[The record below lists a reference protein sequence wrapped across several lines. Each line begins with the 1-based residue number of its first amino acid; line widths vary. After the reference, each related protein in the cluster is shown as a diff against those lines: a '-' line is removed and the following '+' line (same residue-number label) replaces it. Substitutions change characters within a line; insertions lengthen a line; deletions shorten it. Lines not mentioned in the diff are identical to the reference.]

1 MVSSGN
7 ANDPNAGNILPVSP
21 SMNMVHNMLSRVL
34 DNPKE
39 TAHIS
44 FRARINSPVYRLE
57 VSFDP
62 VSHDPIWN
70 FLQTGEGAASSL
82 WQYHSTD
89 TLLVYNKLL
98 TTIGEEVQRVHLNA
112 TLDQVQAQVNA
123 QVQAHA
129 QAQSAQS
136 PVQTQSN
143 AAQDPGY
150 YYQPNSKGDQDRT
163 APLPAF
169 SNPTALAERST
180 VLNGDLAFIQITTLL
195 QSLQL
200 AKMTGRLQ
208 IDSKEGA
215 AEVFF
220 LEGKP
225 VHCSVPSSSGNEG
238 VYELMAWQEGKFF
251 FQPQVVTKKR
261 TLSEALDNLVIQGVQ
276 LLDKLN
282 YLKNVGFREDSI
294 LTRIEEGHTPKE
306 VEDLLNVGDPEAV
319 KAQKTIHASV
329 NGSTESNKLFKQLNM
344 SKSLWVPAVNYLIRA
359 KLVTIGGGKSQ
370 GELNKLSLK
379 PKTVDN
385 AAIQSVM
392 MTLRRPDTGM
402 FNYAAF
408 LYFLEQE
415 YFRGHRAG
423 TPLSVIVF
431 DMRVKSGVK
440 EIIREPMPAQ
450 ALNEAVFRI
459 SNTKRQSDLL
469 AHYEGFDYALLCPN
483 TKGEGARVLCKRIIK
498 ALSKSPLT
506 STISIKNLDI
516 CFGVACIPE
525 DFLELGLLLSAAE
538 AARNKAAEKEGDQEI
553 VLYREIW

>member
-1 MVSSGN
+1 MVTGGS
-7 ANDPNAGNILPVSP
+7 ANDPNLGNILPASP
-21 SMNMVHNMLSRVL
+21 SMHMVHNMLSHVL

-39 TAHIS
+39 KIHIS
-44 FRARINSPVYRLE
+44 FRARINSPIYKLE
-57 VSFDP
+57 VEFDP
-62 VSHDPIWN
+62 VSHDPIWQM
-70 FLQTGEGAASSL
+70 FQAGENSANSL
-82 WQYHSTD
+82 WKYHSTD

-98 TTIGEEVQRVHLNA
+98 TSIGEEVQRVHLNA
-112 TLDQVQAQVNA
+112 ALDQAQ
-123 QVQAHA
+123 
-129 QAQSAQS
+129 
-136 PVQTQSN
+136 QTQSKTDIPAIGQPEN
-143 AAQDPGY
+143 DSGLVFY
-150 YYQPNSKGDQDRT
+150 YAPASKEELDKT
-163 APLPAF
+163 TPLPAF
-169 SNPTALAERST
+169 SNQTALAERST

-225 VHCSVPSSSGNEG
+225 VHCSVPYASGNEG
-238 VYELMAWQEGKFF
+238 VFELMSWQEGKFF

-261 TLSEALDNLVIQGVQ
+261 TLTEALDNLVIQGVQ
-276 LLDKLN
+276 LLDKMN
-282 YLKNVGFREDSI
+282 YLKNVGYREDSV
-294 LTRIEEGHTPKE
+294 LAQ
-306 VEDLLNVGDPEAV
+306 VEDENRLSNDLEDILSVGDPDCVA
-319 KAQKTIHASV
+319 AQRKIYSSV
-329 NGSTESNKLFKQLNM
+329 DGVTESNKLFK
-344 SKSLWVPAVNYLIRA
+344 SLGLSRSQWVPAVNYLIRA
-359 KLVTIGGGKSQ
+359 KLITIGGGKTQ
-370 GELNKLSLK
+370 GEMNKLSLK
-379 PKTVDN
+379 PKAVDN

-431 DMRVKSGVK
+431 DMRVKSGVQ

-469 AHYEGFDYALLCPN
+469 AHYEGFDYALICPN
-483 TKGEGARVLCKRIIK
+483 TKGEGAKVLCRRILK
-498 ALSKSPLT
+498 ALAKSPLT

-516 CFGVACIPE
+516 RFGIACIPE

-538 AARNKAAEKEGDQEI
+538 AARNKAAESENDQET

>member
-1 MVSSGN
+1 MVTGGS
-7 ANDPNAGNILPVSP
+7 ANDPNLGNILPASP
-21 SMNMVHNMLSRVL
+21 SMHMVHNMLSHVL

-39 TAHIS
+39 KIHIS
-44 FRARINSPVYRLE
+44 FRARINSPIYKLE
-57 VSFDP
+57 VEFDP
-62 VSHDPIWN
+62 VSHDPIWQM
-70 FLQTGEGAASSL
+70 FQAGENSANSL
-82 WQYHSTD
+82 WKYHSTD

-98 TTIGEEVQRVHLNA
+98 TSIGEEVQRVHLNA
-112 TLDQVQAQVNA
+112 ALDQAQ
-123 QVQAHA
+123 
-129 QAQSAQS
+129 
-136 PVQTQSN
+136 QTQSKTDIPAIGQPEN
-143 AAQDPGY
+143 DSGLVFY
-150 YYQPNSKGDQDRT
+150 YAPASKEELDKT
-163 APLPAF
+163 TPLPAF
-169 SNPTALAERST
+169 SNQTALAERST

-225 VHCSVPSSSGNEG
+225 VHCSVPYASGNEG
-238 VYELMAWQEGKFF
+238 VFELMSWQEGKFF

-261 TLSEALDNLVIQGVQ
+261 TLTEALDNLVIQGVQ
-276 LLDKLN
+276 LLDKMN
-282 YLKNVGFREDSI
+282 YLKNVGYREESV
-294 LTRIEEGHTPKE
+294 LVR
-306 VEDLLNVGDPEAV
+306 VEDENRPTNDLEDILSVGDPDCVA
-319 KAQKTIHASV
+319 AQRKIYSSV
-329 NGSTESNKLFKQLNM
+329 DGVTESNKLFK
-344 SKSLWVPAVNYLIRA
+344 SLGLSRSQWVPAVNYLIRA
-359 KLVTIGGGKSQ
+359 KLITIGGGKTQ
-370 GELNKLSLK
+370 GEMNKLSLK
-379 PKTVDN
+379 PKAVDN

-431 DMRVKSGVK
+431 DMRVKSGVQ

-469 AHYEGFDYALLCPN
+469 AHYEGFDYALICPN
-483 TKGEGARVLCKRIIK
+483 TKGEGAKVLCRRILK
-498 ALSKSPLT
+498 ALAKSPLT

-516 CFGVACIPE
+516 RFGIACIPE

-538 AARNKAAEKEGDQEI
+538 AARNKAAESENDQET

>member
-1 MVSSGN
+1 MVSSGS
-7 ANDPNAGNILPVSP
+7 ANDPNLGNILPASP
-21 SMNMVHNMLSRVL
+21 SMHQVHNMLSRVL

-39 TAHIS
+39 KVHIS

-57 VSFDP
+57 VEFDP
-62 VSHDPIWN
+62 SSHDPIWN
-70 FLQTGEGAASSL
+70 FFQTQDGSASSL

-98 TTIGEEVQRVHLNA
+98 TSIGEEVQRVHLNA
-112 TLDQVQAQVNA
+112 ALDQ
-123 QVQAHA
+123 A
-129 QAQSAQS
+129 QAQASAQAS
-136 PVQTQSN
+136 AQTQNQLQAQGQSST
-143 AAQDPGY
+143 QDPGLVY
-150 YYQPNSKGDQDRT
+150 YYPPQSKEQQDRT

-169 SNPTALAERST
+169 QNQTALAERST

-208 IDSKEGA
+208 IDSKGGA

-225 VHCSVPSSSGNEG
+225 IHCSVPSASGNEG
-238 VYELMAWQEGKFF
+238 VYDLMSWQEGKFF

-261 TLSEALDNLVIQGVQ
+261 TLTEALDNLVIQGVQ
-276 LLDKLN
+276 LLDKMN
-282 YLKNVGFREDSI
+282 YLKNAGFREDSI
-294 LTRIEEGHTPKE
+294 LTRIEEGQNPKD
-306 VEDLLNVGDPEAV
+306 VEDLLSVGDPEAIA
-319 KAQKTIHASV
+319 AQRKIHASV
-329 NGSTESNKLFKQLNM
+329 DGSTESIKLFKSM
-344 SKSLWVPAVNYLIRA
+344 GMPKSLWVPAVNYLIRA
-359 KLVTIGGGKSQ
+359 KLITIGGGKTA

-379 PKTVDN
+379 PKAVDN

-423 TPLSVIVF
+423 TPLSVIIF

-483 TKGEGARVLCKRIIK
+483 TKGEGARVLCKRILK
-498 ALSKSPLT
+498 ALAKSPLT

-538 AARNKAAEKEGDQEI
+538 AARNKANEKEGDQEI

>member
-1 MVSSGN
+1 MVTGGS
-7 ANDPNAGNILPVSP
+7 ANDPNLGNILPASP
-21 SMNMVHNMLSRVL
+21 SMHMVHNMLSHVL

-39 TAHIS
+39 KVHIS
-44 FRARINSPVYRLE
+44 FRARINSPIYKLE
-57 VSFDP
+57 VEFDP
-62 VSHDPIWN
+62 VSHDPIWQM
-70 FLQTGEGAASSL
+70 FQAGENSANSL
-82 WQYHSTD
+82 WKYHSTD

-98 TTIGEEVQRVHLNA
+98 TSIGEEVQRVHLNA
-112 TLDQVQAQVNA
+112 ALDQAQ
-123 QVQAHA
+123 
-129 QAQSAQS
+129 
-136 PVQTQSN
+136 QTQSKTDIP
-143 AAQDPGY
+143 AVTAPESDSGLVFY
-150 YYQPNSKGDQDRT
+150 YAPASKEELDKT
-163 APLPAF
+163 TPLPAF
-169 SNPTALAERST
+169 ANQTALAERST

-220 LEGKP
+220 LEGRP
-225 VHCSVPSSSGNEG
+225 VHCSVPNSSGNEG
-238 VYELMAWQEGKFF
+238 VYELMSWQEGKFF

-261 TLSEALDNLVIQGVQ
+261 TLTEALDNLVIQGVQ
-276 LLDKLN
+276 LLDKMN
-282 YLKNVGFREDSI
+282 YLKNIGYREDSVLARGGDQKSPGDI
-294 LTRIEEGHTPKE
+294 
-306 VEDLLNVGDPEAV
+306 EDLLSVGDPDCVA
-319 KAQKTIHASV
+319 AQRKIYTSV
-329 NGSTESNKLFKQLNM
+329 DGVTESNKLFK
-344 SKSLWVPAVNYLIRA
+344 SLGLTRSAWVPAVNYMIRA
-359 KLVTIGGGKSQ
+359 KLLTIGGGKTS
-370 GELNKLSLK
+370 GEMNKLSLK
-379 PKTVDN
+379 PKAVDN

-423 TPLSVIVF
+423 TPLSVIIF

-440 EIIREPMPAQ
+440 EVIREPMPAQ

-469 AHYEGFDYALLCPN
+469 AHYEGFDYALICPN
-483 TKGEGARVLCKRIIK
+483 TKGEGAKVLCRRILK
-498 ALSKSPLT
+498 ALAKSPLT

-516 CFGVACIPE
+516 RFGIACIPE

-538 AARNKAAEKEGDQEI
+538 AARGKAAESENDQET
-553 VLYREIW
+553 VLYRDIW

>member
-1 MVSSGN
+1 MVSSGS
-7 ANDPNAGNILPVSP
+7 ANDPNLGNILPASP
-21 SMNMVHNMLSRVL
+21 SMHQVHNMLSRVL

-39 TAHIS
+39 KVHIS

-57 VSFDP
+57 VEFDP
-62 VSHDPIWN
+62 SSHDPIWN
-70 FLQTGEGAASSL
+70 FFQTQDGSASSL

-98 TTIGEEVQRVHLNA
+98 TSIGEEVQRVHLNA
-112 TLDQVQAQVNA
+112 ALDQ
-123 QVQAHA
+123 A
-129 QAQSAQS
+129 QAQASAQAS
-136 PVQTQSN
+136 AQTQNQLQAQGQSST
-143 AAQDPGY
+143 QDPGLVY
-150 YYQPNSKGDQDRT
+150 YYPPQSKEQQDRT

-169 SNPTALAERST
+169 QNQTALAERST

-208 IDSKEGA
+208 IDSKGGA

-225 VHCSVPSSSGNEG
+225 IHCSVPSASGNEG
-238 VYELMAWQEGKFF
+238 VYDLMSWQEGKFF

-261 TLSEALDNLVIQGVQ
+261 TLTEALDNLVIQGVQ
-276 LLDKLN
+276 LLDKMN
-282 YLKNVGFREDSI
+282 YLKNAGFREDSI
-294 LTRIEEGHTPKE
+294 LTRIEEGQNPKD
-306 VEDLLNVGDPEAV
+306 VEDLLSVGDPEAIA
-319 KAQKTIHASV
+319 AQRKIHASV
-329 NGSTESNKLFKQLNM
+329 DGSTESNKLFKSM
-344 SKSLWVPAVNYLIRA
+344 GMPKSLWVPAVNYLIRA
-359 KLVTIGGGKSQ
+359 KLITIGGGKTA

-379 PKTVDN
+379 PKAVDN

-423 TPLSVIVF
+423 TPLSVIIF

-483 TKGEGARVLCKRIIK
+483 TKGEGARVLCKRILK
-498 ALSKSPLT
+498 ALAKSPLT

-538 AARNKAAEKEGDQEI
+538 AARNKANEKEGDQEI

>member
-1 MVSSGN
+1 MVTGGS
-7 ANDPNAGNILPVSP
+7 ANDPNLGNILPASP
-21 SMNMVHNMLSRVL
+21 SMHMVHNMLSHVL

-39 TAHIS
+39 KIHIS
-44 FRARINSPVYRLE
+44 FRARINSPIYKLE
-57 VSFDP
+57 VEFDP
-62 VSHDPIWN
+62 VSHDPIWQM
-70 FLQTGEGAASSL
+70 FQAGENSANSL
-82 WQYHSTD
+82 WKYHSTD

-98 TTIGEEVQRVHLNA
+98 TSIGEEVQRVHLSA
-112 TLDQVQAQVNA
+112 ALDQAQ
-123 QVQAHA
+123 
-129 QAQSAQS
+129 
-136 PVQTQSN
+136 QTQSKTDIPVVAN
-143 AAQDPGY
+143 PEGESGLVFY
-150 YYQPNSKGDQDRT
+150 YAPASKEELDKT
-163 APLPAF
+163 TPLPAF
-169 SNPTALAERST
+169 SNQTALAERST

-225 VHCSVPSSSGNEG
+225 VHCSVPNASGNEG
-238 VYELMAWQEGKFF
+238 VYDLMSWQEGKFF

-261 TLSEALDNLVIQGVQ
+261 TLTEALDNLVIQGVQ
-276 LLDKLN
+276 LLDKMN
-282 YLKNVGFREDSI
+282 YLKNVGYREDSI
-294 LTRIEEGHTPKE
+294 LVRTEDGQQTAADL
-306 VEDLLNVGDPEAV
+306 EDLLSVGDPDCVA
-319 KAQKTIHASV
+319 AQRKIYTSV
-329 NGSTESNKLFKQLNM
+329 DGVTESNKLFK
-344 SKSLWVPAVNYLIRA
+344 SLGLPRSQWVPAVNYLIRA

-379 PKTVDN
+379 PKAVDN

-423 TPLSVIVF
+423 TPLSVIIF

-440 EIIREPMPAQ
+440 EVIREPMPAQ

-469 AHYEGFDYALLCPN
+469 AHYEGFDYALICPN
-483 TKGEGARVLCKRIIK
+483 TKGEGAKVLCRRILK
-498 ALSKSPLT
+498 ALAKSPLT

-516 CFGVACIPE
+516 RFGIACIPE

-538 AARNKAAEKEGDQEI
+538 AARNKAAESENDQET

>member
-1 MVSSGN
+1 MVTGGS
-7 ANDPNAGNILPVSP
+7 ANDPNLGNILPASP
-21 SMNMVHNMLSRVL
+21 SMHMVHNMLSHVL

-39 TAHIS
+39 KIHIS
-44 FRARINSPVYRLE
+44 FRARINSPIYKLE
-57 VSFDP
+57 VEFDP
-62 VSHDPIWN
+62 VSHDPIWQM
-70 FLQTGEGAASSL
+70 FQAGENSANSL
-82 WQYHSTD
+82 WKYHSTD

-98 TTIGEEVQRVHLNA
+98 TSIGEEVQRVHLNA
-112 TLDQVQAQVNA
+112 ALDQAQ
-123 QVQAHA
+123 
-129 QAQSAQS
+129 
-136 PVQTQSN
+136 QTQSKTDIPAVVQPEN
-143 AAQDPGY
+143 DSGLVFY
-150 YYQPNSKGDQDRT
+150 YAPASKEELDKT
-163 APLPAF
+163 TPLPAF
-169 SNPTALAERST
+169 SNQTALAERST

-225 VHCSVPSSSGNEG
+225 VHCSVPYASGNEG
-238 VYELMAWQEGKFF
+238 VYELMSWQEGKFF

-261 TLSEALDNLVIQGVQ
+261 TLTEALDNLVIQGVQ
-276 LLDKLN
+276 LLDKMN
-282 YLKNVGFREDSI
+282 YLKNVGYREDSV
-294 LTRIEEGHTPKE
+294 LVRVEDENRPTNDL
-306 VEDLLNVGDPEAV
+306 EDLLSVGDPDCIATQR
-319 KAQKTIHASV
+319 KIYSSV
-329 NGSTESNKLFKQLNM
+329 DGATESNKLFK
-344 SKSLWVPAVNYLIRA
+344 SLGLSRSHWVPAVNYLIRA
-359 KLVTIGGGKSQ
+359 KLITIGGGKSQ
-370 GELNKLSLK
+370 GEMNKLSLK
-379 PKTVDN
+379 PKAVDN

-431 DMRVKSGVK
+431 DMRVKSGVQ

-469 AHYEGFDYALLCPN
+469 AHYEGFDYALICPN
-483 TKGEGARVLCKRIIK
+483 TKGEGAKVLCRRILK
-498 ALSKSPLT
+498 ALAKSPLT

-516 CFGVACIPE
+516 RFGIACIPE

-538 AARNKAAEKEGDQEI
+538 AARNKAAESENDQET

>member
-1 MVSSGN
+1 MVTGGS
-7 ANDPNAGNILPVSP
+7 ANDPNLGNILPASP
-21 SMNMVHNMLSRVL
+21 SMHMVHNMLSHVL

-39 TAHIS
+39 KIHIS
-44 FRARINSPVYRLE
+44 FRARINSPIYKLE
-57 VSFDP
+57 VEFDP
-62 VSHDPIWN
+62 VSHDPIWQFFQAGDN
-70 FLQTGEGAASSL
+70 AANSL
-82 WQYHSTD
+82 WKYHSTD

-98 TTIGEEVQRVHLNA
+98 TSIGEEVQRVHLSA
-112 TLDQVQAQVNA
+112 QMDKAQAQAQVQSQS
-123 QVQAHA
+123 QVQN
-129 QAQSAQS
+129 QAAG
-136 PVQTQSN
+136 
-143 AAQDPGY
+143 AADAGLVFY
-150 YYQPNSKGDQDRT
+150 YAPTSKEELDKT
-163 APLPAF
+163 TPMPAF

-225 VHCSVPSSSGNEG
+225 VHCSVPNSSGNEG

-261 TLSEALDNLVIQGVQ
+261 TLTEALDNLVIQGVQ

-282 YLKNVGFREDSI
+282 YLKNIGYREDSV
-294 LTRIEEGHTPKE
+294 LTRVEQEQELNPNDL
-306 VEDLLNVGDPEAV
+306 EDLLSVGDPDCVA
-319 KAQKTIHASV
+319 AQRKIYSSV
-329 NGSTESNKLFKQLNM
+329 DGSTESNKLFK
-344 SKSLWVPAVNYLIRA
+344 SLGLSRSQWVPAVNYMIRA
-359 KLVTIGGGKSQ
+359 KLITIGGGGKTT

-379 PKTVDN
+379 PKAVDN

-415 YFRGHRAG
+415 YFRGHRSG

-431 DMRVKSGVK
+431 DMRIKSGVK

-469 AHYEGFDYALLCPN
+469 AHYEGFDYALICPN
-483 TKGEGARVLCKRIIK
+483 TKGEGAKVLARRILK
-498 ALSKSPLT
+498 AMAKSPLT
-506 STISIKNLDI
+506 STISIKNLDMR
-516 CFGVACIPE
+516 FGIACIPE

-538 AARNKAAEKEGDQEI
+538 AARNKAAESENDQET
-553 VLYREIW
+553 VLYRDIW

>member
-1 MVSSGN
+1 MVTGGS
-7 ANDPNAGNILPVSP
+7 ANDPNLGNILPASP
-21 SMNMVHNMLSRVL
+21 SMHMVHNMLSHVL

-39 TAHIS
+39 KIHIS
-44 FRARINSPVYRLE
+44 FRARINSPIYKLE
-57 VSFDP
+57 VEFDP
-62 VSHDPIWN
+62 VSHDPIWQM
-70 FLQTGEGAASSL
+70 FQAGENSANSL
-82 WQYHSTD
+82 WKYHSTD

-98 TTIGEEVQRVHLNA
+98 TSIGEEVQRVHLNA
-112 TLDQVQAQVNA
+112 ALDQAQ
-123 QVQAHA
+123 
-129 QAQSAQS
+129 
-136 PVQTQSN
+136 QTQSKTDIPAVGQPEN
-143 AAQDPGY
+143 DSGLVFY
-150 YYQPNSKGDQDRT
+150 YAPTSKEELDKT
-163 APLPAF
+163 TPLPAF
-169 SNPTALAERST
+169 SNQTALAERST

-225 VHCSVPSSSGNEG
+225 VHCSVPNASGNEG
-238 VYELMAWQEGKFF
+238 VYELMSWQEGKFF

-261 TLSEALDNLVIQGVQ
+261 TLTEALDNLVIQGVQ
-276 LLDKLN
+276 LLDKMN
-282 YLKNVGFREDSI
+282 YLKNVGYREDSV
-294 LTRIEEGHTPKE
+294 LARVEDENHPTNDL
-306 VEDLLNVGDPEAV
+306 EDLLSVGDPDCVA
-319 KAQKTIHASV
+319 AQRKIYSSV
-329 NGSTESNKLFKQLNM
+329 DGATESNKLFK
-344 SKSLWVPAVNYLIRA
+344 SLGLSRSQWVPAVNYLIRA
-359 KLVTIGGGKSQ
+359 KLITIGGGKTQ
-370 GELNKLSLK
+370 GEMNKLSLK
-379 PKTVDN
+379 PKAVDN

-431 DMRVKSGVK
+431 DMRVKSGVQ

-469 AHYEGFDYALLCPN
+469 AHYEGFDYALICPN
-483 TKGEGARVLCKRIIK
+483 TKGEGAKVLCRRILK
-498 ALSKSPLT
+498 ALAKSPLT

-516 CFGVACIPE
+516 RFGIACIPE

-538 AARNKAAEKEGDQEI
+538 AARNKAAESENDQET